1 VIGGIVLNRLFH
13 IAVNSQDLERSVAF
27 YRGLGF
33 TVLQDREVHNE
44 KVKEA
49 FAVPTGDLR
58 FVHLRL
64 GDSEDATLLDIV
76 EWGGPGTAD
85 GSGPPPQHQQGIT
98 RFAVLT
104 DDADRV
110 HRELSADGVQFLTSP
125 TVVMTPEGGWKVCLA
140 VDPDGVVVQV
150 TELLPAPEAER
161 GGEPAEA
168 AAQGTRGA

>member
-1 VIGGIVLNRLFH
+1 VLNRLFH
-13 IAVNSQDLERSVAF
+13 IAVNSKDLERSVAF
-27 YRGLGF
+27 YRRLGF
-33 TVLQDREVHNE
+33 EVVQDREVHNE

-49 FAVPTGDLR
+49 FAVPTGQLR

-85 GSGPPPQHQQGIT
+85 GAGPPPQHQQGIT

-104 DDADRV
+104 DDADHV
-110 HRELSADGVQFLTSP
+110 HRDLSAEGVRFLTSP

-140 VDPDGVVVQV
+140 LDPDDVVVQI
-150 TELLPAPEAER
+150 TELVPAPQEAR
-161 GGEPAEA
+161 EPTQA
-168 AAQGTRGA
+168 APQGRPTTGWGA